1 MINKQIRVGTCIPGN
16 SFLDWVPGMI
26 GKGFECFTVNFHMSF
41 GGVELS
47 ELAPKVRA
55 LLDGTGI
62 EVSALGFYCNAL
74 QNPEHEKLLH
84 GCIDMAEAF
93 GTKTVSTFAGALEG
107 ESVDAAMP
115 RFKEVFGEL
124 ARHAE
129 DKGVKLAIENCPM
142 GGTWKKGTCNIGYSP
157 RAWDMMFNEVP
168 SDALGLEWEPAHQMY
183 QLIDPVACLRRYV
196 KKIVHIHGK
205 DATIKH
211 DLIASEG
218 LMCGESFVES
228 RFPGFGDTDW
238 RKIFEILQM
247 ADYEGCVSIEGYHDP
262 LFSRDWEMTGQ
273 LHALNYLKWCR
284 GGSFTPNPWDK

>member
-1 MINKQIRVGTCIPGN
+1 M
-16 SFLDWVPGMI
+16 
-26 GKGFECFTVNFHMSF
+26 
-41 GGVELS
+41 
-47 ELAPKVRA
+47 
-55 LLDGTGI
+55 
-62 EVSALGFYCNAL
+62 
-74 QNPEHEKLLH
+74 
-84 GCIDMAEAF
+84 
-93 GTKTVSTFAGALEG
+93 
-107 ESVDAAMP
+107 
-115 RFKEVFGEL
+115 
-124 ARHAE
+124 
-129 DKGVKLAIENCPM
+129 KLAIENCPM
-142 GGTWKKGTCNIGYSP
+142 GGTWQKGTCNIGYSP

-247 ADYEGCVSIEGYHDP
+247 AGYEGCVSIEGYHDP

-273 LHALNYLKWCR
+273 MHALNYLKWCR

>member
-1 MINKQIRVGTCIPGN
+1 MYQIPVGACIPGKY
-16 SFLDWVPGMI
+16 FTQWVPVLKD
-26 GKGFECFTVNFHMSF
+26 KGFECFTVNFHMTL
-41 GGVELS
+41 GEVKLE
-47 ELAPKVRA
+47 ELAPQARE

-62 EVSALGFYCNAL
+62 RVSALGYYCNPL
-74 QNPEHEKLLH
+74 QNEEQLH
-84 GCIDMAEAF
+84 TLHHAIDMAEAF
-93 GTKTVSTFAGALEG
+93 GTTTVSTFAGAIRG
-107 ESVDAAMP
+107 ESVEAAIP

-124 ARHAE
+124 TRHAE
-129 DKGVKLAIENCPM
+129 DKGVRLAIENCPM
-142 GGTWKKGTCNIGYSP
+142 GGTWQKGTCNIGYSP

-205 DATIKH
+205 DATIKR
-211 DLIASEG
+211 DLIASNG

-238 RKIFEILQM
+238 RKIFEILQL
-247 ADYEGCVSIEGYHDP
+247 AGYEGCVSIEGYHDP
-262 LFSRDWEMTGQ
+262 LFSKDWEMTGQ
-273 LHALNYLKWCR
+273 MHALNYLKWCR